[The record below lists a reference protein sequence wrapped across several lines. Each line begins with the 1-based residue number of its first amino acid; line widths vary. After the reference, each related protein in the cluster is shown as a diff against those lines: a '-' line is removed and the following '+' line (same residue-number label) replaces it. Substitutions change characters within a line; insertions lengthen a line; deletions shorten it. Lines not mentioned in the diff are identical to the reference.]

1 MDSILWFHLEC
12 PKARDKFDDP
22 TEFRIKWRD
31 WFAENNAHAKALL
44 TEEDEIKRIRKEF
57 DAHIYP
63 EDIKIRP
70 QA

>member
-22 TEFRIKWRD
+22 VEFRIKWRD
-31 WFAENNAHAKALL
+31 WFAERNADAKNLFN
-44 TEEDEIKRIRKEF
+44 ESDELKRIRKEF

-63 EDIKIRP
+63 EDIQLRP